1 MLEKIAVM
9 PHGDEVLVPEDDA
22 TRNLKKLMKE
32 IGKNMAGEDEY
43 VIITPHNIRID
54 DHIGVILTEHAYGFW
69 KYRKVRFGGL
79 YKCDRTLAMEIY
91 QRGKEARIPVAGINF
106 GALEGKLSRIQ
117 LDWGTLIP
125 LYFLPKKHIVIL
137 TPARKIK
144 REKLVRFG
152 ELLGNILSS
161 YPRNIA
167 LIVSA
172 DHAHTHLKEGPYGFA
187 PEARKYDEYVM
198 KALKSGNLSP
208 LLSLEEEFI
217 EKAKPDSYW
226 QLLILYGFLKHR
238 EYRVEKCVYACPTYF
253 GMSACL
259 ITSRNCK

>member
-1 MLEKIAVM
+1 MLSKIAVM
-9 PHGDEVLVPEDDA
+9 PHGDEVLIPEDND
-22 TRNLKKLMKE
+22 TQKLHLLMRE
-32 IGKNMAGEDEY
+32 IGEDIKDVDEY
-43 VIITPHNIRID
+43 IIITPHNIRID
-54 DHIGVILTEHAYGFW
+54 DYIGVILTEYAYGFW
-69 KYRKVRFGGL
+69 RYRNIRFGGL

-91 QRGKEARIPVAGINF
+91 HRSKREGIPVVGINF

-144 REKLVRFG
+144 REELIRFG

-161 YPRNIA
+161 YPRNVA

-172 DHAHTHLKEGPYGFA
+172 DHAHAHLKEGPYGFA
-187 PEARKYDEYVM
+187 PEARKYDEHVM
-198 KALKSGNLSP
+198 KALESGNLSP

-226 QLLILYGFLKHR
+226 QLLILYGVLKR
-238 EYRVEKCVYACPTYF
+238 GAYRVRECIYSCPTYF
-253 GMSACL
+253 GMAACY
-259 ITSRNCK
+259 IEKE